1 MEPSALTSRF
11 AHLTAYDCNEWEGY
25 SCLIQTRVRET
36 AVAAAVAEHISL
48 EVDIDFS
55 FLIVPIVLGTCHL
68 VSNVELM
75 LYLLSNRLG

>member
-1 MEPSALTSRF
+1 MI
-11 AHLTAYDCNEWEGY
+11 DDD
-25 SCLIQTRVRET
+25 
-36 AVAAAVAEHISL
+36 HISL